1 MSTNVK
7 MRIRVEREI
16 PGFEDFYACSDGSI
30 TKPNG
35 QITRGWLDLSTGD
48 GYYKIQIDSQT
59 YRVHRLIASAWIK
72 NPRPDIFTMCD
83 HIDQDSRNNSP
94 NNLRWVS
101 RSLNVRNSEW
111 NCARRKNKGVQCDV
125 RGVTFDDNRKKWV
138 GEYCDQ
144 DCLRKRRSFKTYQ
157 EAYIFSKTK
166 RVEAFNEIYEEQTKD
181 YVPIEYNVRRY
192 VVVLT
197 QNPKKKLI
205 CETTVL

>member
-7 MRIRVEREI
+7 MKIRVERKI
-16 PGFEDFYACSDGSI
+16 PGFKDFYAADDGSI

-35 QITRGWLDLSTGD
+35 KITKGWLDLTTGD
-48 GYYKIQIDSQT
+48 GYCKITINSQT

-94 NNLRWVS
+94 SNLRWVS
-101 RSLNVRNSEW
+101 RALNLRNSEW
-111 NCARRKNKGVQCDV
+111 NCARRKNKGVQSDV
-125 RGVTFDDNRKKWV
+125 RGVRFDDKRKKWL
-138 GEYCDQ
+138 GEYRDQ
-144 DCLRKRRSFKTYQ
+144 HSLRKQRSFKTYQ

-166 RVEAFNEIYEEQTKD
+166 RVEAFNTIYEEQTKD

-192 VVVLT
+192 FVVLI
-197 QNPKKKLI
+197 QNPKKKQI
-205 CETTVL
+205 CGTTVL